1 MNLWFELI
9 FFQISHALLEQFLR
23 NEEWKK
29 ITQYR
34 RFHAKLQNK
43 SHHHST
49 TDDSLIL
56 TKTDNE
62 ESNQVKAQQQT

>member
-1 MNLWFELI
+1 MTKALTMKLLD
-9 FFQISHALLEQFLR
+9 ALLEQFLR
-23 NEEWKK
+23 NKEWKN

-34 RFHAKLQNK
+34 LFHAKLQNK

-49 TDDSLIL
+49 TEDSLIL

-62 ESNQVKAQQQT
+62 ESNQVKA